1 MTRPQSHSNPPSRP
15 MVGGWGGAG
24 QLGAPFS
31 AWVILSSSV
40 SPGLWGPGCHS
51 EGRCQAALFMVS
63 WMPHMRALS
72 ERSWEEEPPPK
83 AP

>member
-1 MTRPQSHSNPPSRP
+1 MTRPQSHSNRPSRP

-63 WMPHMRALS
+63 WMPHMRALG

>member
-1 MTRPQSHSNPPSRP
+1 MTRPQSHSNRPSRL
-15 MVGGWGGAG
+15 MVGGWGGQA
-24 QLGAPFS
+24 
-31 AWVILSSSV
+31 SSGLPSL
-40 SPGLWGPGCHS
+40 PGLFSLPPSLPGSGVLGVS